1 MWKMRWF
8 GVVRATENSIIQQSA
23 YEFLLAFYSNY
34 VTILHRFCDTLRYWW
49 KIPAFDLP
57 HHYLAPL
64 LGATPLEFCRDLRCL
79 GLSYGIVC
87 VILCLAI
94 LVQY

>member
-34 VTILHRFCDTLRYWW
+34 VTILHRF
-49 KIPAFDLP
+49 
-57 HHYLAPL
+57 
-64 LGATPLEFCRDLRCL
+64 
-79 GLSYGIVC
+79 
-87 VILCLAI
+87 
-94 LVQY
+94 